1 MGGLLVTLFV
11 GYLTSFILRKI
22 TGTPASKENYD
33 PNLFVPP
40 LAKILRRRKNPEIS
54 LKKLPSK
61 SDQAQVWYW
70 NEFLVGKTIFFC
82 EQNSFYGWIAFKLT

>member
-1 MGGLLVTLFV
+1 MSYLYNGVGGLIVTLFV

-40 LAKILRRRKNPEIS
+40 LAKAMRRQKNPEIS

-61 SDQAQVWYW
+61 SDQA
-70 NEFLVGKTIFFC
+70 LV
-82 EQNSFYGWIAFKLT
+82 